1 MLEIFFVLKLEDLLD
16 LNMLVLSK
24 IAILMSLNLTLLS
37 SQSFLLFFL
46 FVLTIKVVATL
57 ILLRVKPILHLFCR
71 HLIFFHKLIYIIRF
85 QNRYKL

>member
-46 FVLTIKVVATL
+46 CAD
-57 ILLRVKPILHLFCR
+57 H
-71 HLIFFHKLIYIIRF
+71 
-85 QNRYKL
+85 